1 MCGSD
6 RSAVASFE
14 ALASSLRLDMANE
27 RRTIHWGAVM
37 PALVGL
43 VGVLVGGAITFAVS
57 ERQTARQDE
66 RQVTERRI
74 AAYSELSTATS
85 TMILDFD
92 KSLEGLLAI
101 PGEDPE
107 WPDLPEVTAEMARVS
122 ERLLTDLRT
131 VEAAA
136 TKIGVV
142 GTDRAS
148 KAAQDVAGSAYGI
161 AGRFENGGSSK
172 SDIDHWTV
180 APRLNPSL
188 KLYDISQRFQSIVR
202 QETDS

>member
-1 MCGSD
+1 
-6 RSAVASFE
+6 
-14 ALASSLRLDMANE
+14 MANE

-43 VGVLVGGAITFAVS
+43 VGVFVGGAITFAVS
-57 ERQTARQDE
+57 ERQTSRQDE

-92 KSLEGLLAI
+92 KSLEGLLEI

-131 VEAAA
+131 VEARSEEH
-136 TKIGVV
+136 T
-142 GTDRAS
+142 S
-148 KAAQDVAGSAYGI
+148 
-161 AGRFENGGSSK
+161 E
-172 SDIDHWTV
+172 
-180 APRLNPSL
+180 L
-188 KLYDISQRFQSIVR
+188 QS
-202 QETDS
+202 

>member
-1 MCGSD
+1 
-6 RSAVASFE
+6 
-14 ALASSLRLDMANE
+14 MANE
-27 RRTIHWGAVM
+27 RRKIPSGAFI

-43 VGVLVGGAITFAVS
+43 LGVFLGGAITFVVA
-57 ERQTARQDE
+57 ERQTAHQDE

-92 KSLEGLLAI
+92 KSLEGLVAI
-101 PGEDPE
+101 PGLDPSWRE
-107 WPDLPEVTAEMARVS
+107 LPEVTAEVARVN

-148 KAAQDVAGSAYGI
+148 KAARDVSRTAYDI
-161 AGRFENGGSSK
+161 AGRFQFGVTSRV
-172 SDIDHWTV
+172 DIDHMSI

-188 KLYDISQRFQSIVR
+188 KLSEISQRFQSIVR
-202 QETDS
+202 RETGA